1 MMVNI
6 VHCSLYMCK
15 CLHAV
20 AVCCVVSVYYI
31 CTCIVA
37 CLCVCVGGGGVI
49 YSIYAHAHK
58 YVCAHVYVDQIDQN
72 PTRENRDLVFIQIY
86 TKYIVHL
93 YRLIITQ

>member
-1 MMVNI
+1 MLCCVSI
-6 VHCSLYMCK
+6 LYMYMYS
-15 CLHAV
+15 CLF
-20 AVCCVVSVYYI
+20 
-31 CTCIVA
+31 
-37 CLCVCVGGGGVI
+37 VCVWGGGGGVI

-72 PTRENRDLVFIQIY
+72 LTRENRDLVFIQIY